1 MITSKRS
8 IVLTTRKII
17 EIETKKYIGIYINEK
32 KKILKV
38 KNSPLLQHMLLHNI
52 LELYVF
58 FFCFCFFLTGVGVTV
73 MSGMTANNF

>member
-8 IVLTTRKII
+8 IVLTTRKIK

-32 KKILKV
+32 
-38 KNSPLLQHMLLHNI
+38 NN
-52 LELYVF
+52 LESQKAVHYCSICYCITFWSCMF
-58 FFCFCFFLTGVGVTV
+58 FVFFLTGVGVTV